1 MGPAAPAGPVR
12 LRAPGRAGAEL
23 WAAGFDLGAT
33 HVGAVATAGRPPALR
48 TAELPEVLL

>member
-1 MGPAAPAGPVR
+1 VDPAAPTGPVR
-12 LRAPGRAGAEL
+12 LRAPDRAEARL

-48 TAELPEVLL
+48 TAELPRSLL